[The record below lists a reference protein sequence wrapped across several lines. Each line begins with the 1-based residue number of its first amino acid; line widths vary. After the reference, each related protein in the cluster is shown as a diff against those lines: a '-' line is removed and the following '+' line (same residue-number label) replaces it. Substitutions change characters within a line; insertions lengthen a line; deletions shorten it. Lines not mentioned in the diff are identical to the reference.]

1 MLRHVIL
8 GGSLIIL
15 LATASI
21 AELPPGAHCRFS
33 RQCASG
39 HCQGG
44 TCQGGVHGRTRNHP
58 TGAPCRWNRQCASG
72 SCSGPAGARH
82 CQ

>member
-1 MLRHVIL
+1 MFNRLIL

-15 LATASI
+15 LAAASI
-21 AELPPGAHCRFS
+21 AGLPPGAHCRFS

-44 TCQGGVHGRTRNHP
+44 TCQGGVHGPTRNHP
-58 TGAPCRWNRQCASG
+58 PGALCRWNHQCASG
-72 SCSGPAGARH
+72 HCSGPPSARH